1 MQLSH
6 PRELADSWCKQPTAW
21 VSVCLLLRRSQV
33 KANRPQSHGHVCDE
47 ALNITEHA
55 CTLWHLVAWCGMMSF
70 FVVHLVIGLMS
81 GIYWWVVE
89 LAGVG
94 GCRTLDAPRPFLFY

>member
-1 MQLSH
+1 MVQTTHRLG
-6 PRELADSWCKQPTAW
+6 
-21 VSVCLLLRRSQV
+21 VSVPPPSP
-33 KANRPQSHGHVCDE
+33 KPSEGNRPQSHGHVRDE

-70 FVVHLVIGLMS
+70 FVVHLVMGLMS
-81 GIYWWVVE
+81 GIYWLVVE